1 MKKYMMTA
9 AALMMAAISL
19 TACCGANRAETEA
32 GAGAALPVAAASS
45 VTESTAASLPET
57 TATYSDFES
66 EAVTS
71 AATELTAASTAKQT
85 ETKQQTET
93 KKQTA
98 SARKTAPAKQASV
111 QKPAEQASAPA
122 QQNTPADPNE
132 ALWRFTDADRI
143 ETAKSLI
150 QNYIEANDNLCYGV
164 TLVSGGAPVV
174 IDRNGHKAEYFKVS
188 VPNEQGIESLD
199 DLRFALSQG
208 LTGKAYERALET
220 ATGGDLP
227 IYREFD
233 GELYLLSLG
242 KGTLYGEVLWDTLT
256 LCNVSDKTFSA
267 TVRMSDCGSTY
278 TYRFDFVDVS
288 RGCPLDYVVCDAE
301 IPDN

>member
-19 TACCGANRAETEA
+19 TACGGANRAETEA
-32 GAGAALPVAAASS
+32 EAGAALPVAAASS
-45 VTESTAASLPET
+45 VTESTAASLPEA
-57 TATYSDFES
+57 TATYSDFAS

-71 AATELTAASTAKQT
+71 AATELTAASTAK
-85 ETKQQTET
+85 QTET

-208 LTGKAYERALET
+208 LTGKAYEQALET

-256 LCNVSDKTFSA
+256 LCNISDKTFSA
-267 TVRMSDCGSTY
+267 TVRMSDCGNTC

-288 RGCPLDYVVCDAE
+288 RGCPLDYMICDAE
-301 IPDN
+301 ILDN